1 MVVYFDVWLCPYHH
15 WQEHLVKQGMKA
27 DQAASLVEMTAA
39 KCSTVKYDVELA
51 EEYIA
56 RQVIFTM
63 LSLLTCVFINVQT
76 KFWLQLSF
84 FDDLILLQI
93 STFSSVDPNV
103 IAPLH
108 QLPSL
113 QAIYTLDAV
122 ISKVQVSLDEH
133 LSKVAIEAD
142 THKSSEITKN
152 LLPAT
157 LQLTDVYTA
166 FTRWERYHSNLCTPT
181 PNIEH
186 QTSTSISCILYS
198 KLVYEDM
205 IEIAAGF
212 VYLLHYLY
220 R

>member
-1 MVVYFDVWLCPYHH
+1 MVYIDVWLWPYHR

-39 KCSTVKYDVELA
+39 KCSNVKYDVELA

-56 RQVIFTM
+56 RQVIFPL
-63 LSLLTCVFINVQT
+63 LSLLVCVFINVQT
-76 KFWLQLSF
+76 IFWSQLSF
-84 FDDLILLQI
+84 FDGSFLLQI
-93 STFSSVDPNV
+93 STFSCVEPNV
-103 IAPLH
+103 IVPIH

-133 LSKVAIEAD
+133 LSKAAIEAD
-142 THKSSEITKN
+142 NHKSSEITKN

-166 FTRWERYHSNLCTPT
+166 FTRWERYH
-181 PNIEH
+181 PNFF
-186 QTSTSISCILYS
+186 S
-198 KLVYEDM
+198 
-205 IEIAAGF
+205 F
-212 VYLLHYLY
+212 P
-220 R
+220 

>member
-1 MVVYFDVWLCPYHH
+1 M
-15 WQEHLVKQGMKA
+15 KQGMKA

-56 RQVIFTM
+56 RQVMFPP
-63 LSLLTCVFINVQT
+63 LSLFMSEHFGVP
-76 KFWLQLSF
+76 LSLS
-84 FDDLILLQI
+84 DNAALSQI
-93 STFSSVDPNV
+93 STFSGVDPKV
-103 IAPLH
+103 IVPLQ

-166 FTRWERYHSNLCTPT
+166 FTR
-181 PNIEH
+181 
-186 QTSTSISCILYS
+186 
-198 KLVYEDM
+198 
-205 IEIAAGF
+205 
-212 VYLLHYLY
+212 
-220 R
+220 

>member
-1 MVVYFDVWLCPYHH
+1 
-15 WQEHLVKQGMKA
+15 MKA

-56 RQVIFTM
+56 RQVIFTI
-63 LSLLTCVFINVQT
+63 LTDTQYTMASHKYIFNDNWSFICLFIN
-76 KFWLQLSF
+76 F
-84 FDDLILLQI
+84 FLFQI
-93 STFSSVDPNV
+93 STFSTVDPNV
-103 IAPLH
+103 IIPLH

-133 LSKVAIEAD
+133 LSKVSIEAG
-142 THKSSEITKN
+142 TPKSSEITKN

-166 FTRWERYHSNLCTPT
+166 FTRWKKSHSDICNLV
-181 PNIEH
+181 NQLH
-186 QTSTSISCILYS
+186 R
-198 KLVYEDM
+198 LVY
-205 IEIAAGF
+205 ILS
-212 VYLLHYLY
+212 YLPVVGLIMCMWDKWSVMTLSSLLISNI
-220 R
+220 